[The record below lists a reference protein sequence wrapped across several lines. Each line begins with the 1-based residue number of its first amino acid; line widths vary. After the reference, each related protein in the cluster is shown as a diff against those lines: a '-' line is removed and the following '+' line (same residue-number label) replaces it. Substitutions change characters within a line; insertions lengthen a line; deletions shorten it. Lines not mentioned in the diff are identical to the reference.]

1 MFCSA
6 ATMQWSHTGQKASD
20 QALGTG
26 RRCGGA
32 SQRGT
37 GNVYRSRG
45 RGYALR
51 GSYCMTRG

>member
-37 GNVYRSRG
+37 GNYTDLEGEV
-45 RGYALR
+45 
-51 GSYCMTRG
+51 MH